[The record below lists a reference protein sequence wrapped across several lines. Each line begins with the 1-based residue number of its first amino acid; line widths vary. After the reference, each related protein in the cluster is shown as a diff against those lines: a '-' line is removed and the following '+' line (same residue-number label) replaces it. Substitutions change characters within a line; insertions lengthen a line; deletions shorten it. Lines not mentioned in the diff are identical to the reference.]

1 MDYIWTP
8 WRYQYMKQAE
18 SNKLPECIFCDAANR
33 KDDHETLVAYRGKK
47 VFIILNRYPYTSG
60 HVMIVPYAH
69 VGDLASADPEALAE
83 MMHLA
88 QRVEGAFRANY
99 KPDGMNVGMNI
110 GRAGGAGVVGHI
122 HLHVLPAL
130 VRRFQFHDRRRRN
143 ARASRR
149 PQHDVHSSSRIS
161 HVRPRRIPVNLAL
174 TEDQQ
179 LLQKSVR
186 EFAESEVKPLAR
198 ENDETGKFPRELF
211 RKAAELGL
219 TGVAIPESEGGAGF
233 DHVSYT
239 IVIEEIS
246 RACAST
252 GVILSVQNSLYCD
265 PIHRLGTV
273 EQKQKFLLPFARGEK
288 IGCYALTEP
297 QAGSNA
303 AALQTKA
310 VKQGDKY
317 IINGTK
323 AWITNG
329 GAADA
334 AIVYVNT
341 DPPKGEKGITAL
353 IVEKGTPGFKVGKE
367 EKKLGINATACSELV
382 FTDCEVPESNRIG
395 SEGEG
400 YKVALSTLDGG
411 RIGIAAQACG
421 IAQGA
426 FEAALEYS
434 KQRMA
439 FGHPISQFQA
449 IQFMLAD
456 MSTELDAAR
465 LLIRKAAWKQDTG
478 ARFSMDAAI
487 AKLFASEMSTRV
499 THKAIQIHGGNGY
512 SREYPVERNYR
523 DARITEIYEGT
534 SEIQRLVISSWVLKQ

>member
-1 MDYIWTP
+1 MP
-8 WRYQYMKQAE
+8 RN
-18 SNKLPECIFCDAANR
+18 SRF
-33 KDDHETLVAYRGKK
+33 YRLG
-47 VFIILNRYPYTSG
+47 P
-60 HVMIVPYAH
+60 A
-69 VGDLASADPEALAE
+69 
-83 MMHLA
+83 
-88 QRVEGAFRANY
+88 
-99 KPDGMNVGMNI
+99 
-110 GRAGGAGVVGHI
+110 GAGADSRDQSK
-122 HLHVLPAL
+122 PAL
-130 VRRFQFHDRRRRN
+130 IATLQYCCLTWGRDLLGVL
-143 ARASRR
+143 
-149 PQHDVHSSSRIS
+149 
-161 HVRPRRIPVNLAL
+161 VNFEL

-179 LLQKSVR
+179 LLQKTVR
-186 EFAESEVKPLAR
+186 EFAEAEVRPRAR
-198 ENDETGKFPRELF
+198 ELDETGQFPRDLF
-211 RKAAELGL
+211 AKAAELGL
-219 TGVAIPESEGGAGF
+219 TGVAIPENEGGAGF
-233 DHVSYT
+233 DHISYS

-246 RACAST
+246 RCCAST

-265 PIHRLGTV
+265 PIHRCGTE
-273 EQKQKFLLPFARGEK
+273 EQKKKFLLPFAHGEK

-303 AALQTKA
+303 AALQTRA
-310 VKQGDKY
+310 VKKGDCY
-317 IINGTK
+317 VLNGTK

-341 DPPKGEKGITAL
+341 DPLKGEKGITAVV
-353 IVEKGTPGFKVGKE
+353 VEKGTPGFKVGKE
-367 EKKLGINATACSELV
+367 EKKLGISATACSELV
-382 FTDCEVPESNRIG
+382 FTDCEIPLANRIG

-411 RIGIAAQACG
+411 RIGIAAQAAG

-426 FEAALEYS
+426 FDAALEYS

-456 MSTELDAAR
+456 MSTEIDAAR

-478 ARFSMDAAI
+478 ARFSMDAAM
-487 AKLFASEMSTRV
+487 AKLFASEMATRV

-512 SREYPVERNYR
+512 SREYPVERAYR

-534 SEIQRLVISSWVLKQ
+534 SEIQRLVIASWALRS

>member
-1 MDYIWTP
+1 M
-8 WRYQYMKQAE
+8 
-18 SNKLPECIFCDAANR
+18 
-33 KDDHETLVAYRGKK
+33 
-47 VFIILNRYPYTSG
+47 
-60 HVMIVPYAH
+60 
-69 VGDLASADPEALAE
+69 
-83 MMHLA
+83 
-88 QRVEGAFRANY
+88 
-99 KPDGMNVGMNI
+99 
-110 GRAGGAGVVGHI
+110 
-122 HLHVLPAL
+122 
-130 VRRFQFHDRRRRN
+130 
-143 ARASRR
+143 
-149 PQHDVHSSSRIS
+149 
-161 HVRPRRIPVNLAL
+161 NLAL
-174 TEDQQ
+174 TDDQL

-186 EFAESEVKPLAR
+186 EFADSEVKPRAR
-198 ENDETGKFPRELF
+198 ENDETGHFPRELF
-211 RKAAELGL
+211 AKAAELGL
-219 TGVAIPESEGGAGF
+219 TGVALPESEGGAGF
-233 DHVSYT
+233 DHISYT

-246 RACAST
+246 RCCAST

-265 PIHRLGTV
+265 PVHRFGTD
-273 EQKQKFLLPFARGEK
+273 EQKKRLLVPFARGEK

-310 VKQGDKY
+310 IRKGDTY
-317 IINGTK
+317 ILNGTK

-341 DPPKGEKGITAL
+341 DPAKGEKGITAL
-353 IVEKGTPGFKVGKE
+353 VVEKGMPGFKVGKE

-382 FTDCEVPESNRIG
+382 FTDCEVSAANRIG
-395 SEGEG
+395 NEGEG

-411 RIGIAAQACG
+411 RIGIAAQATG

-426 FEAALEYS
+426 FEAALKYS
-434 KQRMA
+434 QERLA

-456 MSTELDAAR
+456 MATELDAAR
-465 LLIRKAAWKQDTG
+465 LLIRRAAWKQDTG
-478 ARFSMDAAI
+478 ARFSMDAAA
-487 AKLFASEMSTRV
+487 AKLFASEMATRV

-534 SEIQRLVISSWVLKQ
+534 SEIQRLVISSWLLKG